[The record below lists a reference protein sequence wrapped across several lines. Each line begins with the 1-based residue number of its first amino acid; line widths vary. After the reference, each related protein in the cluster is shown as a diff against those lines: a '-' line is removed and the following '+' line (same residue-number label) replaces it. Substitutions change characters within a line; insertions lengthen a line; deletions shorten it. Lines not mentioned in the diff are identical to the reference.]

1 MKLPTSIS
9 LILVC
14 AVILVCSGAPAWAGV
29 HLWRITEVYSNADG
43 SVQFIEMTTTSM
55 SGGGEI
61 FLLNQRLT
69 SNSHT
74 FVFPGNI
81 APSGPGRPNKHI
93 LLATDGYTLLPGVP
107 ARDYKIDANF
117 FSAGGDTVTFAVY
130 DTWTFGP
137 GLVPTDG
144 TGSLNKNEDD
154 DADTPFT
161 ARNSPTNLLEQ
172 TGTIGAAGGP
182 PAVPDGLGG
191 TSPLLVSSSTPD
203 GSNLR
208 LSYDIASCTNSVA
221 NHHIIYGQKSGLPAV
236 PGGLYTPLGAV
247 CGIGNAVPYDWASTP
262 LPDDGQRLLWFL
274 VVTTD
279 SSGVEGSWGK
289 DSLGNERNGPGNGG
303 ASGICAVTR
312 SLTNTCGH

>member
-1 MKLPTSIS
+1 MKLPTRIS
-9 LILVC
+9 WILVC

-43 SVQFIEMTTTSM
+43 SVQFIEMTTCCGSA
-55 SGGGEI
+55 GGEI
-61 FLLNQRLT
+61 FLSGSRLT
-69 SNSHT
+69 SSSHI
-74 FVFPGNI
+74 FIFPGNLTMTT
-81 APSGPGRPNKHI
+81 PNNHV
-93 LLATDGYTLLPGVP
+93 LLATDGYAALPGVP
-107 ARDYKIDANF
+107 ARDYKIDPNF
-117 FSAGGDTVTFAVY
+117 FSPDGDTMTFSVY
-130 DTWTFGP
+130 DTWAFGP

-144 TGSLNKNEDD
+144 TGSLNKNEND
-154 DADTPFT
+154 DADTPFV
-161 ARNSPTNLLEQ
+161 ARNSPTNLHDQ

-182 PAVPDGLGG
+182 PGVPDGLGG
-191 TSPLLVSSSTPD
+191 TNPLLVSASTQD
-203 GSNLR
+203 GSSLR

-247 CGIGNAVPYDWASTP
+247 CGIGNAVPYDWAGTP
-262 LPDDGQRLLWFL
+262 TPDDGQRLLWFL

-289 DSLGNERNGPGNGG
+289 DSLGNERNGLGNAG

>member
-1 MKLPTSIS
+1 MKLPTCIS
-9 LILVC
+9 WILVC
-14 AVILVCSGAPAWAGV
+14 AVILVLSGAPAWSGA

-43 SVQFIEMTTTSM
+43 SVQFVEMTTCCGSA
-55 SGGGEI
+55 GGEI
-61 FLLNQRLT
+61 FLSGARLT

-74 FVFPGNI
+74 FIFPANLI
-81 APSGPGRPNKHI
+81 SGPGHPNKHL
-93 LLATDGYTLLPGVP
+93 LLATDAYAALPGVP
-107 ARDYKIDANF
+107 ARDYKIDPNF
-117 FSAGGDTVTFAVY
+117 FSAGGDTITFAVY
-130 DTWTFGP
+130 DTWTIGP
-137 GLVPTDG
+137 GLIPTDG

-154 DADTPFT
+154 STDTPFT
-161 ARNSPTNLLEQ
+161 ARNSPTNLNEQ

-208 LSYDIASCTNSVA
+208 VSYDIASCTSSVA
-221 NHHIIYGQKSGLPAV
+221 DHHIIYGQKSGLPAL

-247 CGIGNAVPYDWASTP
+247 CGIGNTVPYDWAGAP
-262 LPDDGQRLLWFL
+262 VPDDGQRLLWFL

-289 DSLGNERNGPGNGG
+289 DSLGNERSGLGNGG
-303 ASGICAVTR
+303 ASGICGLTR
-312 SLTNTCGH
+312 SLTNACGH